1 MRGVERYTEQNKIMI
16 IFKSLMLATVTI
28 FSCFMVCGLG
38 NALRDEEQ
46 FYKIS
51 VDGISDKYEI
61 ILYEYNSVGGNSG
74 CLCVKINNIIYE
86 KIPETSYS
94 IESGYSLTDSDN
106 LVVDYDSEAKKL
118 IMRYRWKEN
127 SEYCEL
133 ISMIN
138 LDS

>member
-1 MRGVERYTEQNKIMI
+1 MLTNISSKTILH
-16 IFKSLMLATVTI
+16 IFKSLILAFVTI
-28 FSCFMVCGLG
+28 FSCFIVFGIG

-46 FYKIS
+46 FYNIP

-61 ILYEYNSVGGNSG
+61 ILYEYNSFGANSG
-74 CLCVKINNIIYE
+74 CLCIKINNIIYE

-94 IESGYSLTDSDN
+94 IESGYSLNDSGN
-106 LVVDYDSEAKKL
+106 LVVDYDLETQKL

-133 ISMIN
+133 ISMID